1 MALDPVTASA
11 VTAGIKAVG
20 KFLGNDLMDRVF
32 GKFADIFGGGGSDL
46 PPLTPTQ
53 EAALQVS
60 NALNMAQGDLYGD
73 GENEGFLE
81 TVGPTFE
88 EAVSVVQAL
97 DDSDE
102 KTELLSVLANNAPY
116 DFTDLTPASITG
128 VEELDILQPSVD
140 LSGIDTSGLE
150 NMGPKTLD
158 QLTPP
163 EIYETYKDRKID
175 DLITDFPTDQGGQY
189 PFDFVRAILIN
200 SANEGDKNAAQ
211 ILINSGVP
219 FDGGPGAF
227 GGADGGMGPSQGTG
241 PSGPS
246 GPSGGNNGN
255 GGNGGNGG
263 NQGGQ
268 IDDAWCKSQNPD
280 WEYDASTNSCV
291 VSVKINDDDDD
302 IIDDDDD
309 AVDDDDD
316 TVDVIVNTNTGG
328 DDDKDTS
335 RCGPGFRYDTN
346 LDRCVPIVNIGG
358 LTPTINN
365 PEIKLPRPM
374 LNVAPRNVVKIPDAT
389 PISSTLFK
397 TEIGRIDSPAR
408 TLFDNVLPRNSILTR
423 GRYDLS

>member
-1 MALDPVTASA
+1 MADPVSA
-11 VTAGIKAVG
+11 TLVQAGLKAAGNFIK
-20 KFLGNDLMDRVF
+20 NDLIDRLF
-32 GKFADIFGGGGSDL
+32 GSLFGGGGSDL
-46 PPLTPTQ
+46 PPLTPEQ
-53 EAALQVS
+53 EAALEVS

-73 GENEGFLE
+73 GQNEGFLE
-81 TVGPTFE
+81 IVGPTFE
-88 EAVSVVQAL
+88 EAVRKVQAL

-102 KTELLSVLANNAPY
+102 KTELLDVLANNTPY

-175 DLITDFPTDQGGQY
+175 DLITDFPTDEGGKY
-189 PFDFVRAILIN
+189 PFEFVRAILIN

-211 ILINSGVP
+211 ILSNSGVP
-219 FDGGPGAF
+219 IDGGPGAF

-241 PSGPS
+241 PTGPS
-246 GPSGGNNGN
+246 GPSGGNGGNVGN
-255 GGNGGNGG
+255 GGNQGNKG

-291 VSVKINDDDDD
+291 VSKINDKK
-302 IIDDDDD
+302 
-309 AVDDDDD
+309 VDDKKDDEK
-316 TVDVIVNTNTGG
+316 VIVNDGNGNNDIG
-328 DDDKDTS
+328 DEDTS

-346 LDRCVPIVNIGG
+346 LDQCVPIINIGG
-358 LTPTINN
+358 LTPPTTIDN

-374 LNVAPRNVVKIPDAT
+374 LNVAPRNVVKIPDST

-408 TLFDNVLPRNSILTR
+408 TLFDNVLPRNSMLTR

>member
-11 VTAGIKAVG
+11 LQAGIKAVG
-20 KFLGNDLMDRVF
+20 KFLGNDLMDRLF
-32 GKFADIFGGGGSDL
+32 GKFFGGGGSDL
-46 PPLTPTQ
+46 PPLTPEQ
-53 EAALQVS
+53 QAALEVS

-73 GENEGFLE
+73 ADNEGFLE

-88 EAVSVVQAL
+88 EAVRKVQAL

-102 KTELLSVLANNAPY
+102 KTELLSVLANNTPY
-116 DFTDLTPASITG
+116 NFTELTP
-128 VEELDILQPSVD
+128 ELDILEPSVD

-175 DLITDFPTDQGGQY
+175 DLITDFPTDEGGKY
-189 PFDFVRAILIN
+189 PFEFVRAILIN

-219 FDGGPGAF
+219 IDGGPGAF

-241 PSGPS
+241 PTGPTGPSGPS
-246 GPSGGNNGN
+246 GPSGGNV
-255 GGNGGNGG
+255 G
-263 NQGGQ
+263 NQGNQGN
-268 IDDAWCKSQNPD
+268 QN
-280 WEYDASTNSCV
+280 NQNQ
-291 VSVKINDDDDD
+291 NDKKK
-302 IIDDDDD
+302 
-309 AVDDDDD
+309 
-316 TVDVIVNTNTGG
+316 
-328 DDDKDTS
+328 DDDKQDDDKITDQNNSGNNDTGGNENTNL
-335 RCGPGFRYDTN
+335 CPTGFRYDAN
-346 LDRCVPIVNIGG
+346 LDQCVPIVDIGG
-358 LTPTINN
+358 LNPL
-365 PEIKLPRPM
+365 PEIDQPRAQLPRPM
-374 LNVAPRNVVKIPDAT
+374 FAVAPRNVVKIPDST

-408 TLFDNVLPRNSILTR
+408 TLFDNVLPRNSMLTR